1 MFVALDR
8 LLVRIR
14 HVPSRAAELSALRE
28 RLRAE
33 LRIEPDAEERTAALE
48 VRRFKRVLADASGA
62 VEECGRCGTKMPLP
76 GGAFAGGYCCQAA
89 TADLF
94 SDDEVALLA
103 QGGTRLADLEAPRS
117 LHAGCT
123 FRGDKGCT
131 LETED
136 RPAVCVRFACAELRR
151 ELHRK
156 GRLDEVERLE
166 TALDEAYNHFAR
178 LRAAR
183 LDREWIEMVATD
195 VESVARDRRRG

>member
-1 MFVALDR
+1 MFVALNR
-8 LLVRIR
+8 LLVRLR

-33 LRIEPDAEERTAALE
+33 LRAEPDAEELAAAHE
-48 VRRFKRVLADASGA
+48 VRRLKRALADATGA
-62 VEECGRCGTKMPLP
+62 VEECSRCGTKMPPP

-136 RPAVCVRFACAELRR
+136 RPAVCVRFACNELRR

-156 GRLDEVERLE
+156 GRLDAIEVLE
-166 TALDEAYNHFAR
+166 TALDEAYNQFAR

-183 LDREWIEMVATD
+183 LDCEWVELVVKD
-195 VESVARDRRRG
+195 VESVARGQRRG